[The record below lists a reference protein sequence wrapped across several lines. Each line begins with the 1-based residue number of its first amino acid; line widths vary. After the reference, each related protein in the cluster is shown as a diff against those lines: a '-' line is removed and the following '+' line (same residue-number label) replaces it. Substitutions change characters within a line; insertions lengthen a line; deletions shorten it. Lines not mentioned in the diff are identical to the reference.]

1 MPLGGRN
8 GCRIS
13 TAELKPGLLLRNK
26 IKNKDKVGRV
36 QEGRRKKKEYGGEE
50 REGES
55 RGNEISQEGDGPS

>member
-50 REGES
+50 RE
-55 RGNEISQEGDGPS
+55 RGKAEEMR

>member
-1 MPLGGRN
+1 MTLTPPGGWN

-36 QEGRRKKKEYGGEE
+36 QEGRRKKKEDGREE
-50 REGES
+50 REGGKQ
-55 RGNEISQEGDGPS
+55 RK